1 MTVVGPMRSGVLLV
15 LVVAACGQS
24 GSSTGPPATHSGP
37 LTGRW
42 AGGTSPTVNMTVQ
55 EGVTPPAVVGGVTG
69 SGTVGTIPVAVSGTD
84 SVGHVALT
92 LALTGFRPAFLTGT
106 LADTTLTAVLDS
118 SGFNHLPVVLYK
130 QH

>member
-1 MTVVGPMRSGVLLV
+1 MRSGVVLV
-15 LVVAACGQS
+15 LVGAACGHS
-24 GSSTGPPATHSGP
+24 GSPTAPPATQSGP
-37 LTGRW
+37 LSGRW
-42 AGGTSPTVNMTVQ
+42 AGGSNPPVSMSVQ
-55 EGVTPPAVVGGVTG
+55 EGVTPPSVVGGVTG
-69 SGTVGTIPVAVSGTD
+69 SGTVGTTPVAVSGTD

>member
-1 MTVVGPMRSGVLLV
+1 
-15 LVVAACGQS
+15 
-24 GSSTGPPATHSGP
+24 
-37 LTGRW
+37 
-42 AGGTSPTVNMTVQ
+42 
-55 EGVTPPAVVGGVTG
+55 
-69 SGTVGTIPVAVSGTD
+69 
-84 SVGHVALT
+84 